1 MKSTLSF
8 QNENRKR
15 INTKSSSSS
24 LLPFWIHK
32 DNIRYAITSL
42 YLLRTCSI
50 SAPNLWTMI
59 FKSSSIYFTELTF
72 WLSNIGINW
81 LLYKSIYLSKFPIE
95 KRLTYSSFLSTI
107 FNFGSLIII
116 NNINHFFGRIESLR
130 LISSLTLSS
139 CLLSIGYTFLD
150 DLNNNNTSN
159 DK

>member
-1 MKSTLSF
+1 MKSTLLF

-15 INTKSSSSS
+15 INTKTSSSS
-24 LLPFWIHK
+24 FWIHK
-32 DNIRYAITSL
+32 DNICYAITSL

-72 WLSNIGINW
+72 WLSNIGFNW

-95 KRLTYSSFLSTI
+95 KRLTYSLFLSTI

-150 DLNNNNTSN
+150 DLNNNNNTSN